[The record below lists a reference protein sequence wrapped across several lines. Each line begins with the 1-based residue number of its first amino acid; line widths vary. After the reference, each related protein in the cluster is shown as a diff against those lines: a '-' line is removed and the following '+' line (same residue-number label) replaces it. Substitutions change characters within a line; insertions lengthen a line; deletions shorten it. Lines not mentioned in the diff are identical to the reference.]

1 MSTPARLIYK
11 AGKRPQ
17 HSSAST
23 IRLSLPPG
31 RHKAVLPLRLHMARL
46 LDLPDE
52 LILLIV
58 DHVQADTAQTSLPFY
73 NRGDV
78 YNCLVEQNPPQRI
91 KDLRSL
97 CLVSARLNNL
107 LKPILYRNICVR
119 KNGFRNHPQDRLKW
133 SLENDPKL
141 EEYIISAI
149 VPCSHSIID
158 VYQFFWFP
166 NIQALSVLG
175 FNDWE
180 PLEFEDDS
188 HVGTSPVTALNL
200 IDCGAHEEALATV
213 LSWPTALEVLHYDA
227 NQGEWDGHYGDEP
240 AKSWTC
246 AAFVRT
252 LQPHKATLR
261 ELTLSRPW
269 LVHEGLGNGPRID
282 LHDFTALTTLRIY
295 QVFLCGVE
303 DPLEAW
309 SSLPRSLERLDI
321 FYDDWELTRFDEDDF
336 LRGLLAHKKDHL
348 PHLRTVSIHSPEQ
361 TCDDDAEEFEST
373 GQWIPPSPL
382 ARAFKTAG
390 VDVDIWLG
398 PVEPPKLEEL
408 DLRELLEPPRK
419 RRCLDI
425 DLQ

>member
-1 MSTPARLIYK
+1 
-11 AGKRPQ
+11 
-17 HSSAST
+17 
-23 IRLSLPPG
+23 
-31 RHKAVLPLRLHMARL
+31 MARL

-52 LILLIV
+52 LILLII
-58 DHVQADTAQTSLPFY
+58 DHVQADTTQISLPFY
-73 NRGDV
+73 DRRDV
-78 YNCLVEQNPPQRI
+78 YRRLVEQNPPQRI

-97 CLVSARLNNL
+97 CLVSARLNNM

-119 KNGFRNHPQDRLKW
+119 SNHLQNQLKW

-149 VPCSHSIID
+149 VPCNRSIIE

-166 NIQALSVLG
+166 NIQALSIHG

-180 PLEFEDDS
+180 ALEFEDDS
-188 HVGTSPVTALNL
+188 HVGTSPVTTLNL
-200 IDCGAHEEALATV
+200 INCGAHEEALATI
-213 LSWPTALEVLHYDA
+213 LSWPTTLEVLHYDA
-227 NQGEWDGHYGDEP
+227 EQIEWEGHYGDEP

-269 LVHEGLGNGPRID
+269 LDHEGLGNGLRID

-295 QVFLCGVE
+295 HVFLCGEE

-309 SSLPRSLERLDI
+309 SSLPRRLERLDV

-336 LRGLLAHKKDHL
+336 LRGLLAHKKEHL
-348 PHLRTVSIHSPEQ
+348 PYLRTVSIHSPEQ
-361 TCDDDAEEFEST
+361 TWDSDTEEFKST
-373 GQWIPPSPL
+373 GQWTPPSPL
-382 ARAFKTAG
+382 AQAFKTAG

-398 PVEPPKLEEL
+398 PVEPLKLEEL
-408 DLRELLEPPRK
+408 DLSQFLGPLRK
-419 RRCLDI
+419 GRCFDI
-425 DLQ
+425 DSS